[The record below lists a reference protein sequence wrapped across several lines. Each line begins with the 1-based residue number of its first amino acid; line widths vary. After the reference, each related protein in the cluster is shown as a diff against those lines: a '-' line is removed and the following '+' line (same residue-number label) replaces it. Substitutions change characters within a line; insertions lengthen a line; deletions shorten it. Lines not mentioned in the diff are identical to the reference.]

1 MMYKRLLTILVIML
15 LLGGTASAQL
25 RLRHPEM
32 YIGVHGGVIA
42 STVTFTPTV
51 PNMSSF
57 TDSWIFGGNGGL
69 VFRYSEQ
76 KCCAVQVELNY
87 MQRGWGEHAA
97 ATETTAAIGYTR
109 TLHYLELPFLM
120 HIYFGSKTWRGFV
133 NVGPQIGYCLKDDM
147 GKGNKQ
153 TQEVHQYA
161 ALDNPFDWGIAGGVG
176 AYCRTKNAGL
186 YQLEVRFNY
195 SFGTLFASKSS
206 DYFSRSNPMCLSIN
220 LAWMW
225 EIKNVKPKTI
235 KKEYE

>member
-1 MMYKRLLTILVIML
+1 MYKRLLPILVAML
-15 LLGGTASAQL
+15 MFGGTASAQL

-32 YIGVHGGVIA
+32 YVGVHGGVMA
-42 STVTFTPTV
+42 STVNFSPTV
-51 PNMSSF
+51 PHMSVL
-57 TDSWIFGGNGGL
+57 TDSWILGGNGGF

-87 MQRGWGEHAA
+87 MTRGWGEHAT
-97 ATETTAAIGYTR
+97 ATETSEAVSYTR

-120 HIYFGSKTWRGFV
+120 HIYFGSQTWRGFV
-133 NVGPQIGYCLKDDM
+133 NVGPQIGYCLKDDA
-147 GKGNKQ
+147 GKGTKQ
-153 TQEVHQYA
+153 TGEVHQYA
-161 ALDNPFDWGIAGGVG
+161 ALDNKFDWGVAGGLG

-206 DYFSRSNPMCLSIN
+206 DYFSQSNPMCLSIN
-220 LAWMW
+220 FAWMW

-235 KKEYE
+235 SKK